1 MQLILREI
9 TKCAKKLKLI
19 QSLYVSNMESHNKR
33 QKVESTANLLDLPEH
48 VIRVIFEYIKT
59 RELYFSLKNVNKTFK
74 KQITDY
80 ISPLGVFALTRGQ
93 NEPTRLIHILRR
105 GARRFETVSSIGG
118 CFPPAENLSRGIGL
132 DQLQLYSFPQPETD
146 PNMKCFMGIHSVTQQ
161 DPSIDL
167 SACNVTITMASFYG
181 FDLANNEW
189 KTLNSNCIGY
199 CYKVAEYCPIGHGG
213 VIMFLHTY
221 GQRPL
226 AYLKTFSCDISL
238 LPSRSPQL
246 NSQPEQY
253 CIVLPEEIGS
263 IRDFSIMRSSE
274 NSIMIIGGYYRMQ
287 PSGLEYLEYNKT
299 FWQGVLTKDNK
310 NVEWSPIYVE
320 KMAMRIKPI
329 MFKLKDKIYILGA
342 PPKSNSRPDYYF
354 NNIKTPCCNGL
365 PKGCTCCDM
374 YHCKEEL
381 FYRKRYV
388 LPYSLS
394 WDNSVKIATDV
405 NDQFAVFIFSTLARD
420 RYDSSTCCASCVSSS
435 TITEEKGSKKM
446 LIFTEVEGF
455 QEIDDYKMDL
465 DKCPLDKCSS
475 LIFVHN

>member
-1 MQLILREI
+1 
-9 TKCAKKLKLI
+9 
-19 QSLYVSNMESHNKR
+19 
-33 QKVESTANLLDLPEH
+33 
-48 VIRVIFEYIKT
+48 
-59 RELYFSLKNVNKTFK
+59 
-74 KQITDY
+74 
-80 ISPLGVFALTRGQ
+80 
-93 NEPTRLIHILRR
+93 
-105 GARRFETVSSIGG
+105 
-118 CFPPAENLSRGIGL
+118 
-132 DQLQLYSFPQPETD
+132 
-146 PNMKCFMGIHSVTQQ
+146 
-161 DPSIDL
+161 
-167 SACNVTITMASFYG
+167 
-181 FDLANNEW
+181 
-189 KTLNSNCIGY
+189 
-199 CYKVAEYCPIGHGG
+199 
-213 VIMFLHTY
+213 
-221 GQRPL
+221 
-226 AYLKTFSCDISL
+226 
-238 LPSRSPQL
+238 
-246 NSQPEQY
+246 
-253 CIVLPEEIGS
+253 
-263 IRDFSIMRSSE
+263 
-274 NSIMIIGGYYRMQ
+274 
-287 PSGLEYLEYNKT
+287 
-299 FWQGVLTKDNK
+299 
-310 NVEWSPIYVE
+310 
-320 KMAMRIKPI
+320 MAMRIKPI

-342 PPKSNSRPDYYF
+342 PPKSNSRPEYYF